1 MEGIITH
8 HAQSIVNHFL
18 NIVEQQP
25 GKETKNR
32 NPSCGVAKVNGVFMK
47 HISRIVWQ
55 LSTGKELTEEQAE
68 ALLQFQVKLQKQL
81 LLEAIIFNLYF
92 SQGCSGSILSSL

>member
-1 MEGIITH
+1 MEGIINH
-8 HAQSIVNHFL
+8 HAHGIVNHFSNL
-18 NIVEQQP
+18 VEEQP

-55 LSTGKELTEEQAE
+55 LSTGKELTEKQAE
-68 ALLQFQVKLQKQL
+68 ALLQFQVSVQKQL
-81 LLEAIIFNLYF
+81 LLDVTRFKIYF

>member
-8 HAQSIVNHFL
+8 HARGIVNHFS
-18 NIVEQQP
+18 NIVEEQP

-32 NPSCGVAKVNGVFMK
+32 NPNCVAKINGVFIK

-55 LSTGKELTEEQAE
+55 LSTGKELTEKQAE
-68 ALLQFQVKLQKQL
+68 TLLQFQVSVQKL
-81 LLEAIIFNLYF
+81 LLEAIRFNIYF